1 MSTQKTVAVVGLGLI
16 GGSVARGLAAQG
28 NLVLGYDTNSA
39 SLNAALSSGVLTR
52 PLSPTLEEIGD
63 ADAVIIAV
71 YGDSALDVLERVSA
85 NADDVGLVTDVGS
98 TKRGI
103 VAAAEAMPVGRLF
116 VGSHPLAGDHRAGW
130 AASRADLF
138 ANATVY
144 LCPAR
149 QASDSALS
157 RARALWISLG
167 AKPVEIEAGAH
178 DDLLA
183 WTSHL
188 PHLVSIALAIALEE
202 AGISRSQLGPGG
214 RDLTRLAG
222 GSPDVWTP
230 IILENAAAIESAVE
244 GIERQLMVIRKFLHT
259 GDRKVVRER
268 LANAQSWAGS
278 CPDLDIAGS
287 SPVARSL

>member
-28 NLVLGYDTNSA
+28 DRVLGYDSNSA
-39 SLNAALSSGVLTR
+39 TLAAALSSGVVTR

-63 ADAVIIAV
+63 AEAVIIAV
-71 YGDSALDVLERVSA
+71 YGDSALDVLERV
-85 NADDVGLVTDVGS
+85 NAKAGDVGLVTDVGS

-103 VAAAEAMPVGRLF
+103 VAAAEAVPLGRRF
-116 VGSHPLAGDHRAGW
+116 IGSHPFAGDHRSGW

-138 ANATVY
+138 ANETVY

-157 RARALWISLG
+157 RAQELWISLG

-188 PHLVSIALAIALEE
+188 PHVVSIALAIALEE

-214 RDLTRLAG
+214 RGLTRLAG

-230 IILENAAAIESAVE
+230 IILENSAAIESAVE
-244 GIERQLMVIRKFLHT
+244 GIERQLKIIRKLLRT
-259 GDRKVVRER
+259 GDREIVKER
-268 LANAQSWAGS
+268 LANARSWAGS
-278 CPDLDIAGS
+278 
-287 SPVARSL
+287 